1 MKFVLVD
8 SDKLKVSLTQKDL
21 EEMGISYESIDY
33 SDENTR
39 KALVSLLE
47 KGRAQTGFNPRRA
60 KLYIEV
66 FPSQDGGCVIY
77 YTRLQGGEVFA
88 AGRFVPGP
96 SPVVFAFDSSEA
108 LIQACS
114 GAKRRCIHRILRSRL
129 YLLEKQYRLVIW
141 SLDYSD
147 NVSVLFLSEY
157 GRPVGEGAVL
167 AAFTEEHG
175 KLLICENAIET
186 LAELEI

>member
-1 MKFVLVD
+1 MEFVLVD

-77 YTRLQGGEVFA
+77 YTRLQGE
-88 AGRFVPGP
+88 RFLPPDGLCRVRRRWCLP
-96 SPVVFAFDSSEA
+96 STAP
-108 LIQACS
+108 
-114 GAKRRCIHRILRSRL
+114 K
-129 YLLEKQYRLVIW
+129 
-141 SLDYSD
+141 
-147 NVSVLFLSEY
+147 
-157 GRPVGEGAVL
+157 P
-167 AAFTEEHG
+167 
-175 KLLICENAIET
+175 
-186 LAELEI
+186 

>member
-1 MKFVLVD
+1 MEFILVD
-8 SDKLKVSLTQKDL
+8 DDKLKVSLTREDL
-21 EEMGISYESIDY
+21 EELGINYESIDY

-47 KGRAQTGFNPRRA
+47 QGRAQAGFNPRRA

-66 FPSQDGGCVIY
+66 FPSQNGGCVIY

-96 SPVVFAFDSSEA
+96 APVVFAFECSEA
-108 LIQACS
+108 LIRACA
-114 GAKRRCIHRILRSRL
+114 GAKLRCVHRILRSSL

-141 SLDYSD
+141 PLDYSD
-147 NVSVLFLSEY
+147 NLSVLFLSEY
-157 GRPVGEGAVL
+157 GKAVGEGAVL

-175 KLLICENAIET
+175 KLLVLENAIET
-186 LAELEI
+186 LAELQA